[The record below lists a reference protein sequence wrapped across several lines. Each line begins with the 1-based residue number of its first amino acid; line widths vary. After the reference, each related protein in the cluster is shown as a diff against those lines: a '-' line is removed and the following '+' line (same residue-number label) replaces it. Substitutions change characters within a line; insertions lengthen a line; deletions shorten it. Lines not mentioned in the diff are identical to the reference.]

1 METPPRI
8 LRRLDASRNMD
19 RFYELTLEPTL
30 FGQWAVV
37 RRWGRFQS
45 EGQKREVWF
54 DAPSPAVAFMD
65 RLHSQKVRRGYLDL
79 GAVPSC

>member
-1 METPPRI
+1 MELSRHV
-8 LRRLDASRNMD
+8 LRRTDANRNMD

-45 EGQKREVWF
+45 NGRTREDWF
-54 DAPSPAVAFMD
+54 DAPAPALAFIGQ
-65 RLHSQKVRRGYLDL
+65 LHSQKVKRGYQDF
-79 GAVPSC
+79 GAAGC